1 MNLSVGADFNILN
14 VIICI
19 SIYYMEIILTML
31 MYKNEHEAYCN
42 FDILH
47 CFLRRKRFKNEG
59 VV

>member
-31 MYKNEHEAYCN
+31 MYKNEH
-42 FDILH
+42 DW
-47 CFLRRKRFKNEG
+47 
-59 VV
+59 